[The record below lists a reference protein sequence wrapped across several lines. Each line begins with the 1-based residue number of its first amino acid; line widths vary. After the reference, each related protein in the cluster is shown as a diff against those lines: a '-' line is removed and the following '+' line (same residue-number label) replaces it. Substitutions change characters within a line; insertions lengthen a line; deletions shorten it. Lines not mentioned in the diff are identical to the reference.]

1 MIANGL
7 ARALQFFLLLLTLRV
22 ASSFLVPSEMGKLS
36 IITATVS
43 FFALLLINPIGMF
56 INRRLYAWNERGDA
70 FSYLYYFWIYVVGV
84 AVFSMLAL
92 YIVTSLQTGENG
104 FSTVTYLTL
113 VACSILFG
121 TLNQTAIPS
130 LNIFRRPYW
139 FGILTLATTAIG
151 LIMAFSAVYFLE
163 RIAEWWFTGL
173 LVGQLIAG
181 AWGICLLRQTFNPPT
196 HVGQNLS
203 PLSKSALQGLMNF
216 AWPISVAVSLGW
228 VQSQSYRFIL
238 EHSLGL
244 HELGLFAAGY
254 GISAGLTAGFESMIT
269 THFQSI
275 FYKQVNAPAEG
286 SADAAWHNYARSV
299 LPSLTLTAF
308 FIIGVAPQL
317 TSLLLSAE
325 YSSSYQ
331 YVMWG
336 AGAELCRITIAVF
349 ALFAHAKMMTRI
361 LIYPNLLGA
370 VLAVAL
376 VWLLVPSYGI
386 AGVGPALALSLLCS
400 LLLAM
405 YITAKFTVLNFSL
418 KIVWLPV
425 FMGSALILIAR
436 MPFSN
441 LNAES
446 TPTTMIFTLLGTASV
461 FCIFQIYLL
470 SDALGLKEKLDNFLH
485 AGRM

>member
-181 AWGICLLRQTFNPPT
+181 AWGISLLRQTFNPPT

>member
-1 MIANGL
+1 
-7 ARALQFFLLLLTLRV
+7 
-22 ASSFLVPSEMGKLS
+22 LS
-36 IITATVS
+36 
-43 FFALLLINPIGMF
+43 
-56 INRRLYAWNERGDA
+56 
-70 FSYLYYFWIYVVGV
+70 
-84 AVFSMLAL
+84 
-92 YIVTSLQTGENG
+92 Q
-104 FSTVTYLTL
+104 
-113 VACSILFG
+113 
-121 TLNQTAIPS
+121 
-130 LNIFRRPYW
+130 
-139 FGILTLATTAIG
+139 
-151 LIMAFSAVYFLE
+151 
-163 RIAEWWFTGL
+163 
-173 LVGQLIAG
+173 
-181 AWGICLLRQTFNPPT
+181 
-196 HVGQNLS
+196 
-203 PLSKSALQGLMNF
+203 SALQGLMNF

-228 VQSQSYRFIL
+228 VQSQSYRFIV

-254 GISAGLTAGFESMIT
+254 GISVGLTAGFESMIT
-269 THFQSI
+269 TYFQSI
-275 FYKQVNAPAEG
+275 FYKQVNAEAEG
-286 SADAAWHNYARSV
+286 SADAAWHAYARSV
-299 LPSLTLTAF
+299 LPSITLTAF

-325 YSSSYQ
+325 YGSSYQ

-436 MPFSN
+436 MPFSY

-446 TPTTMIFTLLGTASV
+446 TPATMIFTLLGTASV

-470 SDALGLKEKLDNFLH
+470 SDALGLKEKLDNLLH